1 MINAS
6 GPEVALFDWPGQQPL
21 FYAGATP
28 VFEVWFLDRESDLY
42 FVMTTT
48 PEAPALRGGI
58 GFHPSLDNEGL
69 RRLVDAWRAYKRG
82 EPVRATGN

>member
-6 GPEVALFDWPGQQPL
+6 GPEVALCDWPGQQPI
-21 FYAGATP
+21 FYAGGVP
-28 VFEVWFLDRESDLY
+28 VFEVWFLDRESGLS

-58 GFHPSLDNEGL
+58 GFHPLLDNEGL
-69 RRLVDAWRAYKRG
+69 RRLVDAWRAYARG
-82 EPVRATGN
+82 GSVRATGN